1 MASVTIADDGEVLLP
16 PTEPRRGIRVSVRNA
31 AKEEE
36 EEKKKAAVLPP
47 PEPRRS
53 IRVSVRNAAKEEEEK
68 KKAAEKAKE
77 EKEAPGKENSNP
89 KNMTKRK
96 QLYKPRK

>member
-16 PTEPRRGIRVSVRNA
+16 PPEPRRSIRVSVRIA

-36 EEKKKAAVLPP
+36 EKTKAAVLPP

-53 IRVSVRNAAKEEEEK
+53 IRVSEKNAAKEEEEKK

-96 QLYKPRK
+96 TLYKPRK